1 MRFNDTINRQDIA
14 GLAALMSDDHRF
26 IDADA
31 NTVSGKQACLAA
43 WRGFFDA
50 FPDYRNV
57 FTTLTANDDVVSIV
71 GYSECAEPT
80 LAGPALWTATIDGEV
95 VTEWRVYADTPQTRA
110 VLGIPST
117 A

>member
-1 MRFNDTINRQDIA
+1 M
-14 GLAALMSDDHRF
+14 
-26 IDADA
+26 
-31 NTVSGKQACLAA
+31 
-43 WRGFFDA
+43 
-50 FPDYRNV
+50 
-57 FTTLTANDDVVSIV
+57 IV
-71 GYSECAEPT
+71 GYSRCAEPS